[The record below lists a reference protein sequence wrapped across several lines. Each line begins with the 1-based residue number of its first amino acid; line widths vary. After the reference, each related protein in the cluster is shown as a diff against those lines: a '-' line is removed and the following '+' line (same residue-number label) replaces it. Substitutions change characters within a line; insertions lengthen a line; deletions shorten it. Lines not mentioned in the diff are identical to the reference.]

1 MSCPLMLVCLFCRDT
16 TCRIRSYS
24 LQIYAFFSVYLL
36 PIAILTAFCIISICS
51 SCSVLM

>member
-1 MSCPLMLVCLFCRDT
+1 MSCPLTLVCLFCRDA

-36 PIAILTAFCIISICS
+36 PIVFFNSFLHYFY
-51 SCSVLM
+51 L